1 MERGVEQFLRV
12 PSNTSRLRYLSVVPL
27 IEGSRYAR
35 MSATPPMRPLGLEM
49 EIELRLPRMATANER
64 SHEVDLYTYVWPI
77 GSISVAAVR

>member
-1 MERGVEQFLRV
+1 MERRVEQFLRV
-12 PSNTSRLRYLSVVPL
+12 SSNTSRLRYLSVVPL

-35 MSATPPMRPLGLEM
+35 MSATPRPLGLEM